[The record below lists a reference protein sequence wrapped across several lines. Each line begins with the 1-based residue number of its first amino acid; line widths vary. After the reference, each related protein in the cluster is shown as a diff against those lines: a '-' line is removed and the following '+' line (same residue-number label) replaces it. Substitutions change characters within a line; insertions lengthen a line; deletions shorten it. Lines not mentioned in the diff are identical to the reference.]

1 MAAISAPLLIS
12 PTSHPFKTALSHD
25 NATEFW
31 AIVGDQADSEAEPNY
46 YLFQRHV
53 HRARESV
60 VLCPRFFVG
69 TWSADATAQCVASY
83 SHSLPFFSHR

>member
-1 MAAISAPLLIS
+1 MVAILAPLLIS

-25 NATEFW
+25 NAAEFW
-31 AIVGDQADSEAEPNY
+31 AIVGNQADSEAEPNY

-60 VLCPRFFVG
+60 RPRFFVG
-69 TWSADATAQCVASY
+69 TWSADATAQRIASY
-83 SHSLPFFSHR
+83 SHLLPFFSHR